1 MSREQGIYN
10 RALGISIGS
19 SDQAIRRNEEL
30 NETLAAQFQ
39 RTINTF
45 KEAAA
50 EIGGLTFGPAL
61 ENIFGTINKTF
72 DAASGDGSLA
82 KAGQAIAKSVFE
94 GIGKFIGG
102 PGIIIVGALLIKT
115 FAQLATFAADAFKTL
130 AGLNRNLQN
139 QLNLSLIH
147 I

>member
-1 MSREQGIYN
+1 MSDLSREQGIYN

-72 DAASGDGSLA
+72 DSLMVQ
-82 KAGQAIAKSVFE
+82 KKREGQRVA
-94 GIGKFIGG
+94 
-102 PGIIIVGALLIKT
+102 PY
-115 FAQLATFAADAFKTL
+115 
-130 AGLNRNLQN
+130 
-139 QLNLSLIH
+139 
-147 I
+147 